1 MDCADETWRFCPLI
15 LTFLSTDPDDF
26 VHWFWLFCPLKNI
39 QTWRFCPGILTI
51 LSTLV
56 IFDLQLYFFVHE
68 TQTVLEWYRNISVRH
83 DVFVYFLPILVSKSD
98 FSVQILCHFCLKHL
112 ANPLFKLLLKNPHLT
127 PQPQN
132 STPKQPFQ
140 KKFFKKHPKIWI
152 FKKILSCSR

>member
-51 LSTLV
+51 LSTLA
-56 IFDLQLYFFVHE
+56 IFGSQLYFFIHE
-68 TQTVLEWYRNISVRH
+68 ILTVLERYRNISVRD
-83 DVFVYFLPILVSKSD
+83 DVFVYFLVLSASKTD
-98 FSVQILCHFCLKHL
+98 FSVQILCHFCLKHPL
-112 ANPLFKLLLKNPHLT
+112 NPLFKPLLKNLHLT

-132 STPKQPFQ
+132 LPSNHPSK
-140 KKFFKKHPKIWI
+140 KKFFKKHPKILI
-152 FKKILSCSR
+152 FKKNLSCSR